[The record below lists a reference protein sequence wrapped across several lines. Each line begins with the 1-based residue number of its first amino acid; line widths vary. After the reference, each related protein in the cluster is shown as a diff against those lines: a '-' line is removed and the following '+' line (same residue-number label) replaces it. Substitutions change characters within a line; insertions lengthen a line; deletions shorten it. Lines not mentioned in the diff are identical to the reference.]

1 MAWCARRILPAN
13 MRKRLFFR
21 RVRRAHHLFAG
32 HRPPRCHPSRPSL
45 KGYRRGISPDQVI
58 DIRFLSRAW
67 PAPTTPA
74 VLVGAGRARDGGPAR
89 SLVPR
94 ARPDAGAP
102 GAAFPRWSV
111 GTIKKNPRPSWR
123 YSMVRSPRARVI
135 GYCRL
140 WRIAH
145 QGITVIIKEKGRHEQ
160 APGTPQT

>member
-1 MAWCARRILPAN
+1 
-13 MRKRLFFR
+13 MREIRLS
-21 RVRRAHHLFAG
+21 G
-32 HRPPRCHPSRPSL
+32 SEGGGTGNSTGSPYPYPPRPCSSERATPSMGDRHGRWRPL
-45 KGYRRGISPDQVI
+45 
-58 DIRFLSRAW
+58 A
-67 PAPTTPA
+67 T
-74 VLVGAGRARDGGPAR
+74 
-89 SLVPR
+89 
-94 ARPDAGAP
+94 PDAGAA